1 MHGVKKEVETTG
13 TLKVAGETV
22 HSDAAFTVVLADYK
36 IAIPSLVKDKI
47 SQTVTIKV
55 NCNYNVLK

>member
-1 MHGVKKEVETTG
+1 
-13 TLKVAGETV
+13 LKVAGETV
-22 HSDAAFTVVLADYK
+22 HSDAAFTVLLADYK